1 MGQIEQ
7 VETVEEWVFRDL
19 SSSNFSD
26 EERETAL
33 DGIDDVEEDLV
44 IWDRPIHKVMSQVE
58 HQGDKTV
65 YRHRESDLRL
75 YFIRKGNTMYCIG
88 VGKRKKTY
96 DRDLD
101 QISDRADEHPP
112 TNQ

>member
-33 DGIDDVEEDLV
+33 DGIDDVKEDLV
-44 IWDRPIHKVMSQVE
+44 TWDRPIHKVMEQVE
-58 HQGDKTV
+58 HQGNNTV
-65 YRHRESDLRL
+65 YRYRKSDLRL
-75 YFIRKGNTMYCIG
+75 YFIRKADTMYCIG

-96 DRDLD
+96 DRDLE
-101 QISDRADEHPP
+101 QMSKRGDEHPP
-112 TNQ
+112 D